1 MSSHS
6 YEIVIKFHQDLEIC
20 SNQYHLKQIDNS
32 LVLNMFN
39 SLTSLF
45 KQLIEGSDLSQ
56 SNTLS
61 PNMAIAC
68 LLCEV
73 AGADSQI
80 DEKEQASKHSL
91 IMKLLSLTEE
101 DASTL
106 LTQAQSKSAES
117 TSLYDFTSQLREL
130 SQDTRYELIKSMWEV
145 AYADGEIDPLED
157 AVIRKTAE
165 LLYVDHSEFIR
176 AKLSAS

>member
-1 MSSHS
+1 
-6 YEIVIKFHQDLEIC
+6 
-20 SNQYHLKQIDNS
+20 
-32 LVLNMFN
+32 MFN

-45 KQLIEGSDLSQ
+45 KQLIDGADLSQ

-73 AGADSQI
+73 AGADHQI
-80 DEKEQASKHSL
+80 DAREQATNHSL

-101 DASTL
+101 ETDAL
-106 LTQAQSKSAES
+106 LTQAQNKASES

-130 SQDTRYELIKSMWEV
+130 SQETRYQVIKSMWEV

-176 AKLSAS
+176 AKLQSQ